1 MWNGSHETWV
11 DCLKRHLRAWKLRG
25 PAGDGSKGQWSDE
38 TICDLIVEAHERIG
52 GPAKTGIVFAPGS
65 ADESNRKKANA
76 ARIMR
81 MLTDE
86 PSTDGP
92 SIALVNLLPSISAAM
107 PADLATSFWNE
118 YLAPA
123 RLGVRGLD
131 DGQTVGFNPAEH
143 IGAQTKESAEATLA
157 LLQVQANPSLAS
169 LEAAHKEQTDVIE
182 TATKARRELDAAIAE
197 LRSGGNVSRIVR
209 KNA

>member
-25 PAGDGSKGQWSDE
+25 PAGDGSKGAWSDE
-38 TICDLIVEAHERIG
+38 TICDLIVDAHDRIG

-81 MLTDE
+81 TLTDE
-86 PSTDGP
+86 PSTDGQA
-92 SIALVNLLPSISAAM
+92 IALVNMLPSITAAM
-107 PADLATSFWNE
+107 PPDLATSFWNE

-123 RLGVRGLD
+123 RLGVRCLD
-131 DGQTVGFNPAEH
+131 DAIAVDFNPAAH
-143 IGAQTKESAEATLA
+143 IGAQTKESAEATIA
-157 LLQVQANPSLAS
+157 LLQVQASPTLST

-182 TATKARRELDAAIAE
+182 TASRARRALDAAIAE
-197 LRSGGNVSRIVR
+197 LRSKASSALITR
-209 KNA
+209 